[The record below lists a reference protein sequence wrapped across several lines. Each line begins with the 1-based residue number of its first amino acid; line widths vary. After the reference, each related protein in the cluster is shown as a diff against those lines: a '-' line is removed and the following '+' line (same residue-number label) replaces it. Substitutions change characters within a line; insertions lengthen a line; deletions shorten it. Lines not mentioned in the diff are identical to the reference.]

1 MIRDAVVLG
10 ILPLENREL
19 GAKLSL
25 QAFSTELF
33 LFSDNRVAPGNIKFL
48 ARSGFPGGISQANAI
63 FGFFFAL
70 ASHCSGIVCDVVAR
84 GRKIRHSTHHQLSK
98 GRFCLVTFPLCCRR
112 KALHSK

>member
-63 FGFFFAL
+63 FGFFLLWPLIAVEL
-70 ASHCSGIVCDVVAR
+70 YVMWLQEEERSGI
-84 GRKIRHSTHHQLSK
+84 QLTTN
-98 GRFCLVTFPLCCRR
+98 FL
-112 KALHSK
+112 KAGFA